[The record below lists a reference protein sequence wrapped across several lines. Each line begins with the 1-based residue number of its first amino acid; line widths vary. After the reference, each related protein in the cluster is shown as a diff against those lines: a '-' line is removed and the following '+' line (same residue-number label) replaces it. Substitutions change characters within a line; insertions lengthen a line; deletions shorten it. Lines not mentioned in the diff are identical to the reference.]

1 MRFFK
6 DLQLSAASAGFV
18 AVLVGFTSSVALVF
32 QAAQSFGATPEEISS
47 WMWALGLGMGLC
59 SALPSLLLRQP
70 VMVAWST
77 PGAAVLAAA
86 GLAGGFSMGE
96 AIGAFIVSAALIT
109 VAGATGWFERV
120 MNRIPMALAAAL
132 LAGVLARFGL
142 NAFGA
147 AQTAL
152 PLVLLMLATYLLG
165 KRFVPRYAVPL
176 TLVVAVAY
184 AALRGQLAWNTVSF
198 SLAVP
203 VFTMPQFTLSAIVS
217 LALPL
222 FVVTMASQNLPG
234 VAAIRAAGYDMPISR
249 LLTMTGVATL
259 LLAPFGAFALNF
271 SAITAAI
278 CMGREAHED
287 KAKRYTAA
295 VVCGLL
301 YVLVGIFGAT
311 VTGLLLAFPKELV
324 AAIAGLALLGS
335 IAGALAAAFA
345 QEDQREAALITFLV
359 TLSGMVIAGVG
370 SAFWGWWR
378 GRLRW
383 GSDESSHTA
392 TETRLHYSSPKNPK
406 SISSSNSSSLKLC
419 NCRGQNRGPP
429 SPNADH
435 HMHVTYATTSRLLCN
450 SNNALLAGSMRSKSQ
465 SR

>member
-47 WMWALGLGMGLC
+47 WMWALGIGMGLC
-59 SALPSLLLRQP
+59 SALPSLILRQP

-86 GLAGGFSMGE
+86 GLAGGFSMAE

-198 SLAVP
+198 SLAMP
-203 VFTMPQFTLSAIVS
+203 VFTAPSFTLSAIVS

-234 VAAIRAAGYDMPISR
+234 VATIRAAGYDMPISR

-259 LLAPFGAFALNF
+259 VLAPFGAFALNF

-287 KAKRYTAA
+287 KSKRYTAA

-359 TLSGMVIAGVG
+359 TLSGVVIAGVG
-370 SAFWGWWR
+370 SAFWGVVA
-378 GRLRW
+378 GAIALGLR
-383 GSDESSHTA
+383 
-392 TETRLHYSSPKNPK
+392 RK
-406 SISSSNSSSLKLC
+406 
-419 NCRGQNRGPP
+419 
-429 SPNADH
+429 
-435 HMHVTYATTSRLLCN
+435 
-450 SNNALLAGSMRSKSQ
+450 
-465 SR
+465 